1 MIRRWIFVRD
11 GRLTGATKLALAALF
26 AVALIAVFPMR
37 LALAWGAP
45 DQVSARSVEGTIWS
59 AGIYDLRLGALPL
72 GDVAANLRILPLLVG
87 RREIHVERPGPTGSP
102 EFSANGSGGRGWAHL
117 SDVNGQVPLGDGF
130 GTIPATALGFD
141 DFHVSMA
148 NGKCREAGGRVSL
161 ILSPFS
167 ELMPGPVALSGEAR
181 CHRDALYVPMT
192 GQTGMERL
200 FLRLEPDGR
209 WRADLVLAG
218 LPVEITAPLLDAG
231 FSARSGG
238 IGVSASGRL

>member
-11 GRLTGATKLALAALF
+11 GRLTAATKLALAGLF
-26 AVALIAVFPMR
+26 ALALIAVFPMR

-45 DQVSARSVEGTIWS
+45 DQISARSVEGTIWS

-102 EFSANGSGGRGWAHL
+102 EFSGNGSGGRGWAYL
-117 SDVNGQVPLGDGF
+117 DDVNGQVPLGDGF

-148 NGKCREAGGRVSL
+148 NGQCREAGGRVSL

-167 ELMPGPVALSGEAR
+167 ELMPGPVALSGVAR
-181 CHRDALYVPMT
+181 CHRNALYVPMT
-192 GQTGMERL
+192 GPTGMERL

-231 FSARSGG
+231 FSARPGG

>member
-1 MIRRWIFVRD
+1 VIRRWIFVRD

-26 AVALIAVFPMR
+26 VAALIAVLPMR

-45 DQVSARSVEGTIWS
+45 DQISARSVEGTIWS

-72 GDVAANLRILPLLVG
+72 GDVAANLRILPLFVG

-141 DFHVSMA
+141 GFHVSMA
-148 NGKCREAGGRVSL
+148 SGRCREAGGRVSL

-167 ELMPGPVALSGEAR
+167 ELMPGPVALSGTAR
-181 CHRDALYVPMT
+181 CHRNALYVPMT
-192 GQTGMERL
+192 GPTGMERL

-231 FSARSGG
+231 FSARPGG
-238 IGVSASGRL
+238 IGMSATGRL